1 MNSEPLFI
9 AEVSSNHHRELKRCI
24 QFIETAAKI
33 GCQAVKFQLFKI
45 DQLFAPQILE
55 KSEDHR
61 KRKDWELPTELLP
74 ELKAACDKHNI
85 QFACTPFY
93 LDAVTELAPF
103 ISFFKIASYE
113 LLWDDLLISCAKTA
127 KPVVIS
133 SGMATIEEIDHA
145 IAVLKQANCID
156 ITLLHCVSAY
166 PTPTNECNLAV
177 LETFRQRYG
186 VKVGW
191 SDHSVSPAVLNR
203 AIHKWQADCIEFHID
218 LDETG
223 AEYASGHCWL
233 PAQIA
238 PIISDSKLS
247 RIIDGESHKQFVPS
261 EAPDRDW
268 RADPI
273 DGLRPLKNI
282 REGFKS

>member
-1 MNSEPLFI
+1 MNSIPLFI
-9 AEVSSNHHRELKRCI
+9 AEVSSNHHRDLQRCI

-55 KSEDHR
+55 KSEEHR
-61 KRKDWELPTELLP
+61 KRKDWELPTDFLP
-74 ELKAACDKHNI
+74 ELKAACDKNNI

-93 LDAVTELAPF
+93 LDAVKELAPF
-103 ISFFKIASYE
+103 VSFFKIASYE
-113 LLWDDLLISCAKTA
+113 LLWDDLLISCAKTS

-145 IAVLKQANCID
+145 IDVLKRAGCQD

-166 PTPTNECNLAV
+166 PTPAKDCNLAV
-177 LETFRQRYG
+177 LETFRQRYN

-191 SDHSVSPAVLNR
+191 SDHSVSPAVLHR
-203 AIHKWQADCIEFHID
+203 AVHRWQADCIEFHID

-223 AEYASGHCWL
+223 AEYAAGHCWL

-238 PIISDSKLS
+238 PIIADSKLS

-261 EAPDRDW
+261 EASDRDW